1 MVDTHQSQVPPY
13 PGDEVKLTVSA
24 EYYEF
29 DKVHNVSEDTPIY
42 GITDRS
48 VRNGFIKKV
57 FGIVSV
63 QLLITTI
70 ISALFMSS
78 TSVQSLVLGPY
89 QTLLYVISVIFMFG
103 TLICL
108 MCVRNLCKQFP
119 INYIILLIFTLAV
132 SYTVGLVT
140 TQYQAI
146 SVIYTCGM
154 TVGISFVL
162 TLYAIFTKTDFTTS
176 GSVLISLLCVII
188 IGSIFGIFIRNDIYN
203 LIISAC
209 SAFVFS
215 LYLIYDIQMVCGGS
229 NRRNQLGPDEYI
241 FAAINIYLDI
251 INLFVDLLSIFGT
264 RNN

>member
-1 MVDTHQSQVPPY
+1 MTVDQI
-13 PGDEVKLTVSA
+13 A
-24 EYYEF
+24 
-29 DKVHNVSEDTPIY
+29 
-42 GITDRS
+42 
-48 VRNGFIKKV
+48 
-57 FGIVSV
+57 
-63 QLLITTI
+63 
-70 ISALFMSS
+70 
-78 TSVQSLVLGPY
+78 
-89 QTLLYVISVIFMFG
+89 ISVIIMFG
-103 TLICL
+103 TLLCL
-108 MCVRNLCKQFP
+108 MCIRNLCREYP
-119 INYIILLIFTLAV
+119 TNYIILLIFTLTV

-176 GSVLISLLCVII
+176 GSTLISLLSII
-188 IGSIFGIFIRNDIYN
+188 IIASLFGIFIRNDTYN
-203 LIISAC
+203 LIISAG

-251 INLFVDLLSIFGT
+251 INLFLDLLSLFGKK
-264 RNN
+264 NN